1 MSRRGRAI
9 GFAGLALVCAVASA
23 SIASGYRESVDER
36 LGELRSVV
44 TGRAAIA
51 GRRRPPRPACS
62 ARRSPTRTVPARF
75 LPPDAIAD
83 AAQVSGR
90 RTLAGDPGRVPTC
103 WPPIC
108 DRPSGG
114 RRRGRGSDGDLHP
127 VEVTVSAAG
136 SLASD
141 GSAGARESTSSSP
154 GEPVTG
160 GRARVRV
167 AARGCPPDLG
177 SSPPIRAGATTVGG
191 DSWSATLALTRAQA
205 LELIEAENFA
215 REIRLIPAS

>member
-44 TGRAAIA
+44 TVDRPLPAGVVLRGRLL
-51 GRRRPPRPACS
+51 RS
-62 ARRSPTRTVPARF
+62 ALTTRTVPTRF
-75 LPPDAIAD
+75 LPPDAIPD
-83 AAQVSGR
+83 PAQVSGR
-90 RTLAGDPGRVPTC
+90 RTLAAIPAGSYLLASHLRSTERRDPQGPVLN
-103 WPPIC
+103 
-108 DRPSGG
+108 
-114 RRRGRGSDGDLHP
+114 GDLHP

-136 SLASD
+136 SLAS
-141 GSAGARESTSSSP
+141 GGAGARVDVVVA

-167 AARGCPPDLG
+167 AAENVRLISVAPADPAD
-177 SSPPIRAGATTVGG
+177 ATTVGG
-191 DSWSATLALTRAQA
+191 DSWSATLALTRKQA
-205 LELIEAENFA
+205 LDLIEAENFA

>member
-9 GFAGLALVCAVASA
+9 GFAGLALVCGVASA

-36 LGELRSVV
+36 LGEVRSVV
-44 TGRAAIA
+44 TVDRPLPAGVVLRGRLL
-51 GRRRPPRPACS
+51 RS
-62 ARRSPTRTVPARF
+62 ALINRTVPTSF

-83 AAQVSGR
+83 PAQVAGR
-90 RTLAGDPGRVPTC
+90 RTLAAIPAGSYLLASHLRSTE
-103 WPPIC
+103 
-108 DRPSGG
+108 DRAPHGPVL
-114 RRRGRGSDGDLHP
+114 RDDLHP

-136 SLASD
+136 ALASA
-141 GSAGARESTSSSP
+141 GSGARVDVVVA

-167 AARGCPPDLG
+167 AA
-177 SSPPIRAGATTVGG
+177 AGVRLISVVPADPAEATTVGG
-191 DSWSATLALTRAQA
+191 DSWSATLALTRSQA
-205 LELIEAENFA
+205 LDLIEAENFA

>member
-36 LGELRSVV
+36 LGEVRSVV
-44 TGRAAIA
+44 TVDRPLPAGVVLRGRLL
-51 GRRRPPRPACS
+51 RS
-62 ARRSPTRTVPARF
+62 ALVTRTVPTRF
-75 LPPDAIAD
+75 LPPDAIPD
-83 AAQVSGR
+83 PAQVSGR
-90 RTLAGDPGRVPTC
+90 RTARGDPGRVPTC
-103 WPPIC
+103 WHRTC

-114 RRRGRGSDGDLHP
+114 ARTEPVLNGDLHP

-136 SLASD
+136 SLAS
-141 GSAGARESTSSSP
+141 GGAGARVDVVVA

-167 AARGCPPDLG
+167 AAENVRLISVRPRIQPTRRR
-177 SSPPIRAGATTVGG
+177 SAVTAGARP
-191 DSWSATLALTRAQA
+191 W
-205 LELIEAENFA
+205 
-215 REIRLIPAS
+215 P